1 MAVSLCD
8 SCNRF
13 TACPEC
19 NQTIARGL
27 QFSDLI
33 DGYIHSL
40 FMRSLIVSVV
50 FPRCFCA
57 LTRMTKTTQ
66 VKKNGY
72 NSALFKC
79 LQIVEIRKKEGV
91 NFVIFSAFCILETI
105 YNKMLRTVHLTWLDL

>member
-13 TACPEC
+13 AACPEC

-50 FPRCFCA
+50 FPHCFCA

-66 VKKNGY
+66 VKKKMGTTRP
-72 NSALFKC
+72 C
-79 LQIVEIRKKEGV
+79 LNACKLLKLERRKV
-91 NFVIFSAFCILETI
+91 
-105 YNKMLRTVHLTWLDL
+105 